1 MVRVDRWRGD
11 PFHEDPDDPTPGVSA
26 RLDLMEVT
34 AAEVRVGDIVCAID
48 HPGKSV
54 WRPHVRI
61 LAIIED
67 QGIDGHE
74 RVLLQTAS
82 VAAGD
87 GSTGGQGRVSTWT
100 FAVEDILVVVNA
112 VTAADP
118 FADDGVWV
126 FAIR

>member
-1 MVRVDRWRGD
+1 M
-11 PFHEDPDDPTPGVSA
+11 
-26 RLDLMEVT
+26 DLMEVT

-82 VAAGD
+82 VDVGN
-87 GSTGGQGRVSTWT
+87 GSNRDRFRRFRGGHGRVSPWT

-112 VTAADP
+112 VTAPDP

>member
-11 PFHEDPDDPTPGVSA
+11 PFHEDPDDPTPGVAA

-54 WRPHVRI
+54 WRPHARI
-61 LAIIED
+61 LAVVED
-67 QGIDGHE
+67 EGIDGHE
-74 RVLLQTAS
+74 RVLLQTSS
-82 VAAGD
+82 VVAPGD
-87 GSTGGQGRVSTWT
+87 DRVSPWT
-100 FAVEDILVVVNA
+100 FAVEDIVVVVNG

-126 FAIR
+126 FAVR

>member
-1 MVRVDRWRGD
+1 MVRGDRWRGD
-11 PFHEDPDDPTPGVSA
+11 PFHEDAADPTPGVAA

-61 LAIIED
+61 LAVVED
-67 QGIDGHE
+67 EGIDGHE
-74 RVLLQTAS
+74 RVLLQTSS

-87 GSTGGQGRVSTWT
+87 GSTGGQGLVSPWT
-100 FAVEDILVVVNA
+100 FAVDDIVVVVNA

-126 FAIR
+126 FAVR